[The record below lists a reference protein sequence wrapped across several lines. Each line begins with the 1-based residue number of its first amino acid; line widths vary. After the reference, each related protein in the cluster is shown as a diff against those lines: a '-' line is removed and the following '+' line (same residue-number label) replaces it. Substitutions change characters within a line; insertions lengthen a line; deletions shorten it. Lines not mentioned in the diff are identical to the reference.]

1 MDKKLEKW
9 SFGYWLLKQYVIFAN
24 RIFHRQFLIKGLE
37 NIPAGKPVV
46 YAPNH
51 QNALSDA
58 LALVCSVPH
67 QTVWL
72 ARADIFRSSF
82 VRTLLHFL
90 KMIPVYRIR
99 DGKEN
104 LSENE
109 KTFDLCVRI
118 LQSNNALGLFPE
130 AAHSGRRKMLPHKK
144 AVPRI
149 VFLAEE
155 QSGFSLD
162 IQIVPVGI
170 FYDQYHHF
178 GRRMEIT
185 FGKPVSVINYLD
197 QYLQNQ
203 QLAVNALRNDLE
215 TAISSLIVNFEA
227 EKFYEGFEAIRE
239 LCWRDPNFGQPGQIP
254 PLSRLENGRLIAGKL
269 NRFANE
275 DPELAGSLAA
285 KALELVGNLKSLGLR
300 SWLVDS
306 KEENP
311 GRMVLS
317 LTGLVLT
324 SPLFV
329 FGFVFNFLPFLLL
342 DRTIRKKVK
351 QAVFRSTFS
360 FAAGLLVFPLFYV
373 AETAITSVFIGGWIL
388 LFLFLSLPF
397 TGKFAFSWYVLVLKT
412 IGRLRWLRIRRT
424 NPRLYQELHT
434 RKMEITSRVN
444 ALPD

>member
-1 MDKKLEKW
+1 MGKKLEKW

-24 RIFHRQFLIKGLE
+24 WIFHRQFRVQGLE
-37 NIPAGKPVV
+37 NIPSGKPVV

-58 LALVCSVPH
+58 LALVCTVPH

-82 VRTLLHFL
+82 AKHLLHFL

-104 LSENE
+104 LSENA

-118 LQSNNALGLFPE
+118 LQNNNALGLFPE

-170 FYDQYHHF
+170 YYDQYHHF
-178 GRRMEIT
+178 GRRIEIA
-185 FGKPVSVINYLD
+185 FGKPVPVFNYLD

-203 QLAVNALRNDLE
+203 QLAMNSLRNDLE
-215 TAISSLIVNFEA
+215 SAISSLVVNFE
-227 EKFYEGFEAIRE
+227 EDRFYDGFEAITE
-239 LCWRDPNFGQPGQIP
+239 LCWREINPVQQSYKSQ
-254 PLSRLENGRLIAGKL
+254 LSRLENSRLIAGKL
-269 NRFANE
+269 NRLAKDN
-275 DPELAGSLAA
+275 PELASSLAS
-285 KALELVGNLKSLGLR
+285 KALNLVHHLKARGLR

-306 KEENP
+306 KEERP
-311 GRMVLS
+311 GRIVLMTS
-317 LTGLVLT
+317 GLVLT

-329 FGFVFNFLPFLLL
+329 FGFFFNILPFLLL

-360 FAAGLLVFPLFYV
+360 FAAGLVVFPMFYI
-373 AETAITSVFIGGWIL
+373 AETAITSVFIGGWAL
-388 LFLFLSLPF
+388 LILFLSLPF
-397 TGKFAFSWYVLVLKT
+397 AGKFAFSWFVLMLKT
-412 IGRLRWLRIRRT
+412 IGSLRWLRIRKI
-424 NPRLYQELHT
+424 NPVLYNDLHKK
-434 RKMEITSRVN
+434 KMEITDCVR
-444 ALPD
+444 ALPG